1 MDEHQTQETEQ
12 PQVRKTEARHRVERA
27 RLGVISFGLAAGLT
41 AALFVFLLGLAAAL
55 FGWGWAAVEILSSIF
70 LGYLPTFVGSVS
82 GAVWAFVDAF
92 AGGVVMAILYNAFL
106 RSRR

>member
-1 MDEHQTQETEQ
+1 MGIQSAVPHGE
-12 PQVRKTEARHRVERA
+12 VGWF
-27 RLGVISFGLAAGLT
+27 RLS
-41 AALFVFLLGLAAAL
+41 L